1 MKSITFDEEKGVH
14 ISARIREFFK
24 RYQVSEILR
33 QRNAYKQQGVSA
45 MTFMSCLFCLVFR
58 SRSML
63 LDMSSSK
70 APVFRKDTIYRLKNA
85 TRINWMCFTT
95 LFSAKIIGETV
106 EALTS
111 AKRRNAFVIDD
122 TIFEQNGSKQ
132 VELLAKV
139 YDHARHRF
147 TRSFRM
153 LTLGWSDGVT
163 FLPVTSCLLSTEN
176 QRDRIT
182 DEKILDPRSNGAKA
196 RELSVK
202 KGNRGD
208 L

>member
-1 MKSITFDEEKGVH
+1 MKSIAFDEENGVH

-24 RYQVSEILR
+24 RYQLCDILR
-33 QRNAYKQQGVSA
+33 RSNAYKQQGVSA
-45 MTFMSCLFCLVFR
+45 MTFLSCLFCLVFR
-58 SRSML
+58 SRSMF

-70 APVFRKDTIYRLKNA
+70 TPVFRKDTI
-85 TRINWMCFTT
+85 F
-95 LFSAKIIGETV
+95 E
-106 EALTS
+106 
-111 AKRRNAFVIDD
+111 RNGPKKA
-122 TIFEQNGSKQ
+122 
-132 VELLAKV
+132 ELLAKV

-147 TRSFRM
+147 TRGFRM

-182 DEKILDPRSNGAKA
+182 EEKVLDPRSNGAKA

-202 KGNRGD
+202 KGDRGD